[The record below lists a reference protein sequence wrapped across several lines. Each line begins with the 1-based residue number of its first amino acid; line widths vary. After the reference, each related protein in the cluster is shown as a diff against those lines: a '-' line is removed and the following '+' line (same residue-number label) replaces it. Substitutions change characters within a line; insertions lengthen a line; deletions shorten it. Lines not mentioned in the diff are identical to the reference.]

1 MAIAY
6 RPCTDHN
13 TVLQLIILCF
23 LYNLNNLFGGLYGDS
38 NMCGLHSSIIRS
50 IGPL

>member
-38 NMCGLHSSIIRS
+38 NNVRPTL
-50 IGPL
+50 LDY